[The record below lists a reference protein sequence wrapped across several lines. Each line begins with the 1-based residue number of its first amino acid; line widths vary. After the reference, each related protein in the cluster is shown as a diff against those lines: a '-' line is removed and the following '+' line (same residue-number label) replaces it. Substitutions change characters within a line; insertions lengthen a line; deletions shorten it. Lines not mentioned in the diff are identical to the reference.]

1 MGKVVGSYASVVRGV
16 SEQIP
21 SDRLPGQ
28 FSEMVNM
35 VDDPVRGKARR
46 HGSALVDERLLMP
59 GTLTDTQKEYLR
71 NYRAYDFFLGGIEYS
86 LIFQSQPRAHG
97 DTLPLIQC
105 VNKATGQFLTVNLS
119 ESAAGALDPWKDGGI
134 SAVALVGRFLVL
146 ASNQLGP
153 GYATTDK
160 FAATQEWGV
169 AWVRGGAYSR
179 TYKLVI
185 RGAPGS
191 YPGSPVYTATYTTM
205 ASSYP
210 SLLDTSDIAQSD
222 PEYQKKVNDRV
233 NAYNSAVNKWVGDA
247 LASTQPQNIAAQLA
261 AQLTAAGYVNL
272 AVVGGS
278 IFMDRIADMTC
289 DDSGDGTLFRA
300 VFNEVDDPAKLSTVH
315 GDQKVVRV
323 KPRGTDEVYYMRA
336 VKTDTAMNHFGPVQW
351 VEGPAQVVTPGQVF
365 ALAHVTSTSITLA
378 NSPAQLAAAIGSAVP
393 GYAPSVCGDLMD
405 AGAVPYFFG
414 RKVSHMTMFQDRL
427 CIVSNGVILM
437 SRTGDYFNWFRKSKL
452 RVDDDDPIE
461 AFALGSEDDI
471 ISQSS
476 TYNKDLV
483 FFGER
488 GQYALPGRSA
498 ITPKTV
504 SITQVAGERDAMLA
518 RPIPVGN
525 LLFYGKYETK
535 LDQTGPS
542 KFAASLSQFQLGL
555 FQDTPETY
563 NASQQLDAYLRGRI
577 IELASLPK
585 PYTVFCRTD
594 GLDNGLYTY
603 RFIDQQGTQARQF
616 DSWSRWE
623 WDERVGTI
631 VGLTTYKATLYVYV
645 VRINAAGVWIGAENF
660 IMDSSTAVSSYLDSQ
675 RSGAQYDAATSTT
688 KFIAPDNP
696 PDEKAQQYMGGK
708 RPYPTAYLGGAVTN
722 YADLRANVFG
732 GDNTKYD
739 VGFQFQ
745 SYTDLTPPYVRD
757 RNDKAIVSGRL
768 VVNRYTVSVTDT
780 AGMDSYLTAQNQTTN
795 VQRFSG
801 RRVGISNNQVGIQP
815 YSTAVVDVPA
825 GRANTE
831 HSMRLQS
838 RTWLPMTISSI
849 EWVGQLF
856 INSRRV

>member
-21 SDRLPGQ
+21 QDRLPGQ
-28 FSEMVNM
+28 FGEMVNM

-46 HGSALVDERLLMP
+46 QGSAMIDERKLMG

-71 NYRAYDFFLGGIEYS
+71 NYRVYDFFLGGIEYS
-86 LIFQSQPRAHG
+86 LIYQSQPRAHG
-97 DTLPLIQC
+97 DTLPLLQC
-105 VNKATGQFLTVNLS
+105 LNKATGQFLTVNLS
-119 ESAAGALDPWKDGGI
+119 ESSAGALDPWKDGGI
-134 SAVALVGRFLVL
+134 SAVTLVGKFLVL

-153 GYATTDK
+153 GYSTTDK
-160 FAATQEWGV
+160 YAATQEWGV

-185 RGAPGS
+185 RGEPDN
-191 YPGSPVYTATYTTM
+191 YPGTPVFTATYTTM

-210 SLLDTSDIAQSD
+210 NLLDTSDIAQSD

-247 LASTQPQNIAAQLA
+247 LASTQPQNIAAQLSG
-261 AQLTAAGYVNL
+261 QLVAGGYNNL

-278 IFMDRIADMTC
+278 IFMDHILDMTC

-300 VFNEVDDPAKLSTVH
+300 VFNEVDDPAKLSTIH
-315 GDQKVVRV
+315 GDQKIVRV
-323 KPRGTDEVYYMRA
+323 KPKGTDETYYMRA
-336 VKTDTAMNHFGPVQW
+336 VKTDTAAAHFGPVQW
-351 VEGPAQVVTPGQVF
+351 VEGAAQVVTPGQVF
-365 ALAHVTSTSITLA
+365 AIASITSTTLTLA
-378 NSPAQLAAAIGSAVP
+378 NSPAQLATAIGSPVP
-393 GYAPSVCGDLMD
+393 GYAASVCGDMTD
-405 AGAVPYFFG
+405 KGAVPYFFG
-414 RKVSHMTMFQDRL
+414 RKVSHMAMFQDRMV
-427 CIVSNGVILM
+427 IVSNGVILM

-452 RVDDDDPIE
+452 RVDDDDPVE

-476 TYNKDLV
+476 SYNKDL
-483 FFGER
+483 FLFGER

-498 ITPKTV
+498 ITPKTI

-525 LLFYGKYETK
+525 LLFYGKYEAK
-535 LDQTGPS
+535 PDQSGPS
-542 KFAASLSQFQLGL
+542 KYAASLNQFQLGL

-563 NASQQLDAYLRGRI
+563 NASQQLDGYLQGRV

-594 GLDNGLYTY
+594 GLDTGLYTY

-623 WDERVGTI
+623 WDARVGTLI
-631 VGLTTYKATLYVYV
+631 GLTTYKATLYAYV
-645 VRINAAGVWIGAENF
+645 MRTNAQGVWIGAEQF
-660 IMDSSTAVSSYLDSQ
+660 IMDSSPSASSYLDSL
-675 RSGAQYDAATSTT
+675 RVGTDYDAAVSTSR
-688 KFIAPDNP
+688 FIAPDNP
-696 PDEKAQQYMGGK
+696 SDEKEHQFVGGK
-708 RPYPTAYLGGAVTN
+708 RPYPTAYLGGVVTN
-722 YADLRANVFG
+722 YADLKANVFG

-739 VGFQFQ
+739 VGFQYQ

-757 RNDKAIVSGRL
+757 RNDKAIVNGRL
-768 VVNRYTVSVTDT
+768 VINRYTVSVTDT
-780 AGMDSYLTAQNQTTN
+780 AGMDSFLTAQGQTTN
-795 VQRFSG
+795 VQRFNG
-801 RRVGISNNQVGIQP
+801 RRVGISNNRVGIQP
-815 YSTAVVDVPA
+815 FSTAVVDVPC
-825 GRANTE
+825 GRSNTE

-838 RTWLPMTISSI
+838 RTWLPMTVSAI